1 LKPFKIEIMKK
12 LLFVIIIAAGF
23 VACKSKSGTD
33 SETKNLL
40 LLPDTSRINNS
51 YLTDTGK
58 VSTAN
63 MRNGSE
69 NVNTH
74 TVTRNTTGTHTS
86 HTGNS
91 SSSSSNTSRTS
102 AGSTAPAPAPAPA
115 RRGWSKAAK
124 GAAIGGVGGAVAG
137 AVIGHNAKGAIIGGV
152 LGATGG
158 YIIGR
163 SKDRKDGRV
172 RH

>member
-1 LKPFKIEIMKK
+1 MKK

-40 LLPDTSRINNS
+40 LLPDTSKLNNS

-58 VSTAN
+58 VSAAN

-69 NVNTH
+69 KVNTH
-74 TVTRNTTGTHTS
+74 TVTRNTAGTHTS

-91 SSSSSNTSRTS
+91 SSSSTNTSTS
-102 AGSTAPAPAPAPA
+102 SSGSTAPAAAPAKK
-115 RRGWSKAAK
+115 GWSKAAK
-124 GAAIGGVGGAVAG
+124 GATIGGVGGAVAG

-172 RH
+172 KH